1 MGNRSNKDNKV
12 IGRGLD
18 ALLGDVSNS
27 SSISEID
34 IDKIEPNPDQPRR
47 HFDEESLQELA
58 ISIRSLGIVQPITV
72 REVSCGHYLIIS
84 GERRWRA
91 SQLAQRL
98 SIPAYIVKASDEE
111 VVEMALIENIQRE
124 DLNAIEI
131 ALTYKKLLEHSEG
144 TQEELAQKV
153 GKTRSSV
160 SNYLRLLRLPAEVQL
175 GLTEK
180 KIDMGHARAILS
192 LTDPEQQLKLYQLT
206 LSQQLSVRQVEA
218 LTNEMKKSTDGGQN
232 GSNKKHIL
240 SSLVANNMDYSPLAK
255 QLSHFFG
262 TKVSLRCKNG
272 GQGSI
277 TIPFRS
283 EEQLLEICSILE
295 NGGNH

>member
-1 MGNRSNKDNKV
+1 
-12 IGRGLD
+12 
-18 ALLGDVSNS
+18 
-27 SSISEID
+27 
-34 IDKIEPNPDQPRR
+34 
-47 HFDEESLQELA
+47 
-58 ISIRSLGIVQPITV
+58 
-72 REVSCGHYLIIS
+72 
-84 GERRWRA
+84 
-91 SQLAQRL
+91 
-98 SIPAYIVKASDEE
+98 
-111 VVEMALIENIQRE
+111 
-124 DLNAIEI
+124 
-131 ALTYKKLLEHSEG
+131 
-144 TQEELAQKV
+144 
-153 GKTRSSV
+153 
-160 SNYLRLLRLPAEVQL
+160 
-175 GLTEK
+175 
-180 KIDMGHARAILS
+180 MGHARAILS